1 METIVNKWL
10 TKKFRRGFIMH
21 SQTENKELMAQARA
35 SLKGHW
41 GIAIGG
47 FLVYALI
54 VVGIQVIPVLGI
66 IISLVIAGAMMIGIN
81 TLNLAIARGENAQ
94 ISQLF
99 EGFNTFGTA
108 LAAYLLQFLFILL
121 WMLLLIIPGIIAA
134 YSYAMTFYILTD
146 DKTIGAR
153 DAIAKSKHMMD
164 GNKAKFFF
172 LTLRFFGW
180 ILLGMLR
187 G

>member
-1 METIVNKWL
+1 
-10 TKKFRRGFIMH
+10 MH

-108 LAAYLLQFLFILL
+108 LAA
-121 WMLLLIIPGIIAA
+121 
-134 YSYAMTFYILTD
+134 
-146 DKTIGAR
+146 
-153 DAIAKSKHMMD
+153 
-164 GNKAKFFF
+164 
-172 LTLRFFGW
+172 
-180 ILLGMLR
+180 
-187 G
+187 